1 MTTLKRPTVAGY
13 LSEKINDSGKTA
25 EAIASAID
33 YGNVNVIQGF
43 MRGSVKVPANMILP
57 LARVLEVD
65 PVYLLRLVL
74 SEYMPDVLTAID
86 DCVPAALLTKT
97 ELGLVEAYRETSNG
111 ADAVAVHVTMMGSPA

>member
-13 LSEKINDSGKTA
+13 LSEKINASGKTA
-25 EAIASAID
+25 EEIASAIGHD
-33 YGNVNVIQGF
+33 NTDLIQAFISGN
-43 MRGSVKVPANMILP
+43 VKVPANLILP

-74 SEYMPDVLTAID
+74 SEYMPDMLTAID
-86 DCVPAALLTKT
+86 DCVPAALLTKS

-111 ADAVAVHVTMMGSPA
+111 ADAVAVEVKTMRLRA